1 MADHLLRASIWLPLP
16 RADVFAFFA
25 DAENLA
31 RITPPELAFRIRT
44 PLPVV
49 MREGTLIDYTI
60 GLRGVPMRWRTRIT
74 RWVPGEEFQ
83 DVQLR
88 GPYALWVHTHRFSD
102 DADAGTRIDDE
113 VRYRLPFS
121 PLSEIV
127 HPLVRAQLRRIFT
140 FRAQA
145 VRRALGVDDGPRPEE
160 EPRFA

>member
-1 MADHLLRASIWLPLP
+1 MTDHVLRATIRLPLP
-16 RADVFAFFA
+16 RAQVFEFFA
-25 DAENLA
+25 EAQNLA

-44 PLPVV
+44 PLPIV

-60 GLRGVPMRWRTRIT
+60 GLRGIPMRWRTRIT
-74 RWVPGEEFQ
+74 RWVPGEEFE

-88 GPYALWVHTHRFSD
+88 GPYARWIHTHRFSD
-102 DADAGTRIDDE
+102 DADGGTRIDDE

-127 HPLVRAQLRRIFT
+127 HPLVRAQLRRIFA

-145 VRRALGVDDGPRPEE
+145 VRRALGVDDEPGGEE
-160 EPRFA
+160 QPRFE